1 LTATLRDVAREAN
14 VSIKT
19 VSRVVNHQ
27 GEISDATRQRV
38 EAAIAKFDYRPSKLA
53 RGLVT
58 RRTNTVGL
66 ILADITN
73 PFFPEV
79 ARGVQD
85 KAEAEGF
92 NVFFC
97 SSDNDLEREGRSLE
111 SLSDNAVDGL
121 IIFPSFASEPNIRAF
136 TTRGRP
142 LVCVNRFLPGE
153 RVGLVMIETRRGARL
168 AVDHLIRAGHR
179 AIGMLAGTLPDR
191 GKLERV
197 RGYAESLAAHGLPVR
212 EEWIAY
218 GPPVRQRGYESARQL
233 LCQYPEISALFAY
246 NDLLAL
252 GAIQACHEL
261 GRRVPEDCAVIGFDD
276 IPLAD
281 AVMPALT
288 TVHVD
293 KYAVGWRAM
302 ERLLEMIAAPEE
314 SFLPLY
320 MDVELIVR
328 QSA

>member
-1 LTATLRDVAREAN
+1 MPATLRDVAREAN

-27 GEISDATRQRV
+27 GEISDATRARV
-38 EAAIAKFDYRPSKLA
+38 EEAIARLDYRPSKLA

-58 RRTNTVGL
+58 RRSYTIGL
-66 ILADITN
+66 VLADITN

-85 KAEAEGF
+85 KAEAEGY

-97 SSDNDLEREGRSLE
+97 NSDNDLEREGRELE

-121 IIFPSFASEPNIRAF
+121 VIFPSFASEPNLRAF
-136 TTRGRP
+136 AARGRP
-142 LVCVNRFLPGE
+142 IVCVNRYLPGE
-153 RVGLVMIETRRGARL
+153 RIGLVLIETRRGARL
-168 AVDHLIRAGHR
+168 AVDHLISTGHR
-179 AIGMLAGTLPDR
+179 AIAMLAGTLYDQ

-197 RGYAESLAAHGLPVR
+197 HGYCESLAAHGLPVR
-212 EEWIAY
+212 EEWISY
-218 GPPVRQRGYESARQL
+218 GPPVRERGYEAARRL
-233 LCQYPEISALFAY
+233 LSQHPEIDALFAY

-252 GAIQACHEL
+252 GAIHACHAM

-276 IPLAD
+276 IALAD
-281 AVMPALT
+281 ALLPPLT

-293 KYAVGWRAM
+293 KYELGWRAM
-302 ERLLEMIAAPEE
+302 ERLLEMIAAPEVQ
-314 SFLPLY
+314 FAPLY
-320 MDVELIVR
+320 MGVDLIVR
-328 QSA
+328 GSA